1 MSTQRYWVTP
11 HPIETPLTWVKS
23 GEIAIP
29 EIRRPFVWNA
39 AKVHNLLDSFYHG
52 YPVGYLIAWLQPNG
66 EAQGR
71 FEILG
76 QTHPHHYDGFLA
88 ERRHL
93 MSLKIK
99 AWFEV
104 LS

>member
-1 MSTQRYWVTP
+1 MSTQRYSATLQ
-11 HPIETPLTWVKS
+11 PIETLLMWFKS

-29 EIRRPFVWNA
+29 EIQRPFVWNA
-39 AKVHNLLDSFYHG
+39 VKVRNLLDSLNQAYA
-52 YPVGYLIAWLQPNG
+52 VGHLIAWCNPTG

-76 QTHPHHYDGFLA
+76 QTHPHHYDDFLA
-88 ERRHL
+88 KRRHL

-99 AWFEV
+99 VRFEV